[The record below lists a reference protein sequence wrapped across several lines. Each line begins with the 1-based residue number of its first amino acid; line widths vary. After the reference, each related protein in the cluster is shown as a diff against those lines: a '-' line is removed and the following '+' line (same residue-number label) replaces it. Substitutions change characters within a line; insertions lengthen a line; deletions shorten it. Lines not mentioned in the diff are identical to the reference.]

1 MSNVDVK
8 GRVRIYRHVNGERIL
23 IHDNHNV
30 ITYGGRSVMAR
41 LMNGSISLSHWS
53 LHYGV
58 GWKGMF
64 GEPDPSIKSLYQ
76 DVSTVNPTDNSESI
90 IYRMRGGLASG
101 TSGTGNVTYTYPEM
115 SVAFRG
121 IPASITTST
130 ATTINDPR
138 EPTSD
143 NTKNSFVVS
152 TIINGVKSIEGYPV
166 NELGLYFNPNP
177 PPSTSYVSQDG
188 AMINEDKNTAILFAY
203 EPIYDA
209 VFQTDTD
216 QIEVEWHI
224 TF

>member
-1 MSNVDVK
+1 MSKVDVK

-41 LMNGSISLSHWS
+41 RMLGELDFSHWS

-76 DVSTVNPTDNSESI
+76 DVSTANPLDTNESL
-90 IYRMRGGLASG
+90 IYRMKGGKASG
-101 TSGTGNVTYTYPEM
+101 SAGTGGVTYTYPEL

-121 IPASITTST
+121 IVPAIETST
-130 ATTINDPR
+130 EMTINDPR
-138 EPTSD
+138 ESASD
-143 NTKNSFVVS
+143 NTKNSIVITT
-152 TIINGVKSIEGYPV
+152 TITGVTSVNGYPV

-177 PPSTSYVSQDG
+177 PPPTSYVSRDG
-188 AMINEDKNTAILFAY
+188 SVINEDSNSAILFAY

-209 VFQTDTD
+209 VFQTTSDE
-216 QIEVEWHI
+216 IEVEWHI

>member
-1 MSNVDVK
+1 MNKVDVK

-41 LMNGSISLSHWS
+41 RMLGSINLSHWS

-58 GWKGMF
+58 GWRGMF

-76 DVSTVNPTDNSESI
+76 DVSTANPRDTSESL
-90 IYRMRGGLASG
+90 IYRMKGGTESIKAGS
-101 TSGTGNVTYTYPEM
+101 SNVTYTYPGL
-115 SVAFRG
+115 SVPFRG
-121 IPASITTST
+121 VTASITTST
-130 ATTINDPR
+130 AMTINDPR
-138 EPTSD
+138 EEASD

-152 TIINGVKSIEGYPV
+152 ATIKDVKSVDGYPV

-177 PPSTSYVSQDG
+177 PPSNSYVSQNG
-188 AMINEDKNTAILFAY
+188 SMINEDKTTAILFAY

-209 VFQTDTD
+209 VFQTKSDE
-216 QIEVEWHI
+216 IEVEWHI